1 MSQAVPNI
9 ARMYDYYL
17 GGLESR
23 PVDRE
28 AAERVLAA
36 APQVRVAV
44 RENRGFLERAVTYL
58 AGRGIVQFLDVGS
71 GLPTQRNVH
80 QILREVSPGARVVYV
95 DYDPEVVRRSQ
106 ELLQD
111 VRTAVYVQ
119 GDVRDLPRVCADP
132 WVRAVIDF
140 ERPVGVLLLAV
151 LNFVGDQDDPAGIMR
166 GLRALVASGSLLAFS
181 HGARREEDK
190 ATAAGVQ
197 RAYRGTSGQAVLRT
211 RAELARLLEGC
222 QLVPPGLVYATQWTA
237 DADAPLA
244 DTGTAMTLAAVGR
257 L

>member
-1 MSQAVPNI
+1 MPQAVPNI

-17 GGLESR
+17 GGQESH

-28 AAERVLAA
+28 AAERVLAI

-80 QILREVSPGARVVYV
+80 QVLREVSPGARVVYV
-95 DYDPEVVRRSQ
+95 DYDPQVVRRSQ
-106 ELLQD
+106 ELLKD
-111 VRTAVYVQ
+111 VRTAVCVH

-132 WVRAVIDF
+132 QVRAVIDF
-140 ERPVGVLLLAV
+140 HRPVGVLLLAV
-151 LNFVGDQDDPAGIMR
+151 LNFVGDQDDPSGIVQ
-166 GLRALVASGSLLAFS
+166 GLRALVVPGSLLAFS
-181 HGARREEDK
+181 HGARDQDQ

-197 RAYRGTSGQAVLRT
+197 RAYRSTSGQAVLRT
-211 RAELARLLEGC
+211 RAELTHLLESC

-237 DADAPLA
+237 DASVPLT
-244 DTGTAMTLAAVGR
+244 DQGTAMTLAAVGR